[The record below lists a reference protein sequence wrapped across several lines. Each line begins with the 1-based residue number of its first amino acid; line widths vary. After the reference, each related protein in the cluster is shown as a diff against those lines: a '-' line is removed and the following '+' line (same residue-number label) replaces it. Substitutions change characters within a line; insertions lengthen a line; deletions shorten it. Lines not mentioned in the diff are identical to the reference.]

1 MHHHIW
7 KEKDPDTPRTTKT
20 KLLSIIRRC
29 GISGYWLKPEEV
41 NLGKKL
47 AAEGN
52 VRLCCNG
59 HAATICKKVLD
70 N

>member
-7 KEKDPDTPRTTKT
+7 KEKDPDTPRTTKA

-29 GISGYWLKPEEV
+29 GTYGYWLKPEEI

-52 VRLCCNG
+52 VRLCCKG
-59 HAATICKKVLD
+59 HAATIISREGK
-70 N
+70 